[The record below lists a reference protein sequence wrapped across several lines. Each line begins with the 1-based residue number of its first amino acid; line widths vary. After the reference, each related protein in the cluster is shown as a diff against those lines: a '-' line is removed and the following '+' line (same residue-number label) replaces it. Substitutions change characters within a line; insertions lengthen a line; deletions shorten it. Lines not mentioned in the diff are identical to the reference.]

1 MGTGS
6 LLQGDLLRQ
15 SLRSCLD
22 YAGSNSEGRRSCCF
36 AARARSTW
44 RWSTA
49 NTTRLCCVSAPVFDE
64 KGTSVASL
72 TVALLSAQVTDERIE
87 KMKRHVRNTAQNL
100 SKERGYFED
109 RFPEAALAS

>member
-1 MGTGS
+1 M
-6 LLQGDLLRQ
+6 LL
-15 SLRSCLD
+15 
-22 YAGSNSEGRRSCCF
+22 

-49 NTTRLCCVSAPVFDE
+49 STTRLCCVSAPVFDE
-64 KGTSVASL
+64 EGTSVASL

-87 KMKRHVRNTAQNL
+87 KMKKHVRNTAQNL
-100 SKERGYFED
+100 SKERGYFVD